1 MHGFFVRRD
10 EEKVAVVERCPLT
23 EVRLYLHE
31 LSIDIIMIVF
41 PRDEEQKW
49 KHCVRKLPTI
59 HCFPLILITEE
70 RKRQMKSNTDVVLA
84 SINL

>member
-1 MHGFFVRRD
+1 MTFLN
-10 EEKVAVVERCPLT
+10 K
-23 EVRLYLHE
+23 
-31 LSIDIIMIVF
+31 LSIDIIMSVF

-49 KHCVRKLPTI
+49 KHCVRKLQTI
-59 HCFPLILITEE
+59 HCIPSILITEE

>member
-1 MHGFFVRRD
+1 M
-10 EEKVAVVERCPLT
+10 AVVEKCPLT
-23 EVRLYLHE
+23 EVRLYLHQ

-41 PRDEEQKW
+41 PRDEEQKG
-49 KHCVRKLPTI
+49 KHCVRKLQTM
-59 HCFPLILITEE
+59 HCIPSILITEE